1 MWQNKTKIYRT
12 VFKELQ
18 GLSRFS
24 TSAIFFLSGQ
34 KSQRKTDFQLN
45 EQNFVPPIDQRKIG
59 AVKYL
64 EKRSKLFPLLLK
76 WHLVVSLSSKISAKA
91 ENRYKITDWKVVANW
106 TEQKIVKNVNLM
118 KRALF
123 LFYFILFHFYPAE
136 WTDWAM
142 FCRLGYFWK
151 PWAIVQFKKEPIT
164 WAQIQSLFEMVKIFI
179 IFIL

>member
-1 MWQNKTKIYRT
+1 MWHNKKKSTELFLKS
-12 VFKELQ
+12 FKV
-18 GLSRFS
+18 SRGSPPQQFS
-24 TSAIFFLSGQ
+24 FFSVK

-106 TEQKIVKNVNLM
+106 TEQKIVKNVNLIMM
-118 KRALF
+118 KRTLF

-142 FCRLGYFWK
+142 FGRLGYFWK
-151 PWAIVQFKKEPIT
+151 PWAIV
-164 WAQIQSLFEMVKIFI
+164 
-179 IFIL
+179 